1 MGQLYYLVKEGR
13 KDRSSIYSFVGAD
26 SASGRL
32 HTRQTFA
39 CAVLPVAAPR
49 RAMPL
54 SLAIKRPRH
63 ASGAPRSRRVPLA
76 AVRGRVYLQRAQ
88 QQRGQLFHEV
98 LAHNETGKMV
108 GFKSPAAA
116 NRSSINLFRDYF
128 QRKVNPIIR
137 K

>member
-13 KDRSSIYSFVGAD
+13 KDRSSIYSFAGAD

-32 HTRQTFA
+32 HARQTFA

-63 ASGAPRSRRVPLA
+63 ASGAHPGLA
-76 AVRGRVYLQRAQ
+76 GCLWPPCGAACICN
-88 QQRGQLFHEV
+88 V
-98 LAHNETGKMV
+98 LNNNGASWFMRLWLTTKQG
-108 GFKSPAAA
+108 
-116 NRSSINLFRDYF
+116 
-128 QRKVNPIIR
+128 
-137 K
+137 

>member
-13 KDRSSIYSFVGAD
+13 KDRSSIYSFAGAD

-32 HTRQTFA
+32 HARQTFA
-39 CAVLPVAAPR
+39 RRSSVAAPR

-88 QQRGQLFHEV
+88 QQRGQLVHEA

-116 NRSSINLFRDYF
+116 NRSSINSFRDYF